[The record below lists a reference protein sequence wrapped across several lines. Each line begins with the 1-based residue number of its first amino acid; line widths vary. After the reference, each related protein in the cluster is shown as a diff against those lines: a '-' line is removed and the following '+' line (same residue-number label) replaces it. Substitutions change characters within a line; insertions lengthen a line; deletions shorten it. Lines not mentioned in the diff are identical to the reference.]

1 MKKNKGIIVIVLLF
15 ALMIGLGA
23 YTVNILNAT
32 TAKEDNGII
41 LGLDLS
47 GGVSITYKI
56 VTENPSATDIADTI
70 AKLEERAENYST
82 EYAVYQVGDD
92 RITVEIPGVF
102 DANAVLEE
110 LGSPGQLYFIVQE
123 NEKGA
128 TNYSYDYNKDEYV
141 LEFEIE
147 ELIENGSV
155 ILTGADVK
163 SAKAGY
169 QQDQYGASTPI
180 VQLTFTE
187 EAAEIFAD
195 ATREAASL
203 YATSGSYGTIG
214 IYYNDHFISV
224 PRVTE
229 AISGGEC
236 VITGQADYAEADELA
251 TFIRIGAISL
261 KLEELESNVVGAQLG
276 SEALTSSI
284 TAAAIGLV
292 LVMLFMIV
300 MYRLPGVVSSI
311 ALAIYTFGTVVLIQL
326 LDITLTLPGIAGII
340 LGIGMAVDANVI
352 TFARIREEIAEGHS
366 VYAAIRDGYKKA
378 MSAIVDGNVTT
389 FIAAVVL
396 MILGSGTVKGFAY
409 TLIISILLSMLT
421 AMVVAKYLMH
431 AFYAVGLK
439 DEKLYGRAKERKT
452 FDFLKHRVLYF
463 IVSIVVILAGV
474 GGMVYYSATTGRE
487 FNYGIEFAGGT
498 STTVDFG
505 KAYTI
510 EEIEKEIVPYVSEIT
525 GDSAVQATTVDES
538 TEIVLKTRTLNLE
551 EREALNKMLIEKFGI
566 DGETI
571 TSQSI
576 SSTISGEMRR
586 DAIVAV
592 IVACIF
598 MLIYIRIRF
607 KDLRFATSAIIALI
621 HDVLVVLAAYA
632 LIRITVGNTLIACV
646 LTIVG
651 YSINDTIVIFDRIRE
666 NMAGM
671 EKPTPAQIYEIANR
685 SLTQTLGRSIN
696 TSLTTLI
703 TVIVLFILGVPAIR
717 EFALPLIVGMIAGS
731 YSSLFIATELWYEMK
746 VRIKSKE
753 VE

>member
-1 MKKNKGIIVIVLLF
+1 MRKNKGIVVIILIL
-15 ALMIGLGA
+15 ALMIGLGVYA
-23 YTVNILNAT
+23 VDILNAT
-32 TAKEDNGII
+32 NTKEGNGII

-47 GGVSITYKI
+47 GGVSITYQI

-70 AKLEERAENYST
+70 AKMEERAENYST

-110 LGSPGQLYFIVQE
+110 LGSPGALYFIVQE
-123 NEKGA
+123 NEDGKD
-128 TNYSYDYNKDEYV
+128 NYSYDDDSEEDVPYKLNFT
-141 LEFEIE
+141 LE

-155 ILTGADVK
+155 ILTGNDVVSAD
-163 SAKAGY
+163 AGY
-169 QQDQYGASTPI
+169 QTDSYGNNEPV
-180 VQLTFTE
+180 VQLKFTQE
-187 EAAEIFAD
+187 GAKIFAEATKEAAKSRDSIA
-195 ATREAASL
+195 L
-203 YATSGSYGTIG
+203 
-214 IYYNDHFISV
+214 YYNDHFISV
-224 PRVTE
+224 PTVTE
-229 AISGGEC
+229 TISNGECTISGH
-236 VITGQADYAEADELA
+236 ASFAEADELA

-276 SEALTSSI
+276 SQALSTSI
-284 TAAAIGLV
+284 MAAGIGLA
-292 LVMLFMIV
+292 LVMLFMISL
-300 MYRLPGVVSSI
+300 YRLPGVVSSV
-311 ALAIYTFGTVVLIQL
+311 ALAIYTFGTVVIVKLFE
-326 LDITLTLPGIAGII
+326 ITLTLPGIAGII

-366 VYAAIRDGYKKA
+366 PYAAIRDGYKKA

-421 AMVVAKYLMH
+421 AMVVAKYLMQ
-431 AFYAVGLK
+431 ALYAVGFK
-439 DEKLYGRAKERKT
+439 SEKFYGRKKERKT
-452 FDFLKHRVLYF
+452 IDFLKHRVIYAL
-463 IVSIVVILAGV
+463 ISLAVVVAGI
-474 GGMVYYSATTGRE
+474 GGMVYYGNTTGKE

-498 STTVDFG
+498 STTADFG
-505 KAYTI
+505 KQYTI
-510 EEIEKEIVPYVSEIT
+510 EEIEKEIVPYVSDIT

-538 TEIVLKTRTLNLE
+538 TEIVLKTRTLSLE
-551 EREALNKMLIEKFGI
+551 ERDALSAMLVEKFGV
-566 DGETI
+566 DEETI
-571 TSQSI
+571 TTQSI

-592 IVACIF
+592 VVACIF

-607 KDLRFATSAIIALI
+607 KDIRFATSAIVALV
-621 HDVLVVLAAYA
+621 HDVLIVLAAYA
-632 LIRITVGNTLIACV
+632 LLRITVGNTLIACV

-666 NMAGM
+666 NLAGI
-671 EKPTPAQIYEIANR
+671 EKPTPAQLYDVANQ

-703 TVIVLFILGVPAIR
+703 MVVLLFILGVPAIR
-717 EFALPLIVGMIAGS
+717 EFSLPMIVGMIAGS
-731 YSSLFIATELWYEMK
+731 YSSIFIATELWYEMK
-746 VRIKSKE
+746 VRIKSKTEE
-753 VE
+753 V

>member
-1 MKKNKGIIVIVLLF
+1 MKKNKGFVIIILILT
-15 ALMIGLGA
+15 LMLGLGVHA
-23 YTVNILNAT
+23 VNILNAT
-32 TAKEDNGII
+32 NVKENHGLI

-56 VTENPSATDIADTI
+56 VNENPSATDIADTI
-70 AKLEERAENYST
+70 AKMEERAENYST

-110 LGSPGQLYFIVQE
+110 LGSPGALYFIVQE
-123 NEKGA
+123 NADGKD
-128 TNYSYDYNKDEYV
+128 NYSYDEKSDEDVPYK
-141 LEFEIE
+141 LNFELD

-155 ILTGADVK
+155 ILTGNDVV
-163 SAKAGY
+163 SAEAGY
-169 QQDQYGASTPI
+169 QTDSYGNNTPV
-180 VQLTFTE
+180 VQLKFTAE
-187 EAAEIFAD
+187 GAEVFAEATKEAAKYKESIA
-195 ATREAASL
+195 L
-203 YATSGSYGTIG
+203 
-214 IYYNDHFISV
+214 YYNDHFISV
-224 PRVTE
+224 PTVTE
-229 AISGGEC
+229 AIENGEC
-236 VITGQADYAEADELA
+236 TISGHADYAEANELA

-276 SEALTSSI
+276 SQALSSSI
-284 TAAAIGLV
+284 LAAGIGLG

-300 MYRLPGVVSSI
+300 MYRLPGVVASI
-311 ALAIYTFGTVVLIQL
+311 VLAIYTFGTVVLIQL
-326 LDITLTLPGIAGII
+326 LEITLTLPGIAGII
-340 LGIGMAVDANVI
+340 LGVGMAVDANVI

-366 VYAAIRDGYKKA
+366 PYAAIRDGYKKA

-396 MILGSGTVKGFAY
+396 LVLGSGTVKGFAY

-421 AMVVAKYLMH
+421 AMIVAKYLMQ

-439 DEKLYGRAKERKT
+439 AEKFYGRAKERKT
-452 FDFLKHRVLYF
+452 IDFLKHRVLYF
-463 IVSIVVILAGV
+463 VISIAVILAGV
-474 GGMVYYSATTGRE
+474 GGMVYYGSTTGKE

-498 STTVDFG
+498 STTADFG
-505 KAYTI
+505 REYTI

-525 GDSAVQATTVDES
+525 KDSAIQATTVDES
-538 TEIVLKTRTLNLE
+538 TEIVLKTRTLTLE
-551 EREALNKMLIEKFGI
+551 ERDALSAMLIEKFGVKE
-566 DGETI
+566 DTI
-571 TSQSI
+571 NSQSI

-586 DAIVAV
+586 DAVVAV
-592 IVACIF
+592 VVACFF
-598 MLIYIRIRF
+598 MLIYIRLRF
-607 KDLRFATSAIIALI
+607 KDLRFATSAIIALV
-621 HDVLVVLAAYA
+621 HDVLVVLTAYA

-666 NMAGM
+666 NLAGID
-671 EKPTPAQIYEIANR
+671 KPTPAQLYEVANR

-703 TVIVLFILGVPAIR
+703 TVVVLFILGVPAIR
-717 EFALPLIVGMIAGS
+717 EFSLPMIVGMIAGS

-753 VE
+753 IEAK